1 MLLETL
7 LVAECV
13 PSVVVVLILIALLF
27 LSPSLFVEMVGF
39 LQQNIY
45 IAQLAFVFM
54 AIIGILYID
63 KACKMIGKSIEY
75 VLSSSIV
82 CVLAVVQNYVYYAK
96 IMIAVGTITG
106 NKIVTLLYVLM
117 FAVIIF
123 LMMCF
128 ICNVPFDK
136 FGRRKIFIFSLVG
149 IMLTIINLY
158 I

>member
-63 KACKMIGKSIEY
+63 KACKMIGK
-75 VLSSSIV
+75 VLNMYY
-82 CVLAVVQNYVYYAK
+82 LLPLYVYWLLFK
-96 IMIAVGTITG
+96 IMCTMQ
-106 NKIVTLLYVLM
+106 KL
-117 FAVIIF
+117 
-123 LMMCF
+123 
-128 ICNVPFDK
+128 
-136 FGRRKIFIFSLVG
+136 
-149 IMLTIINLY
+149 
-158 I
+158 

>member
-1 MLLETL
+1 MCSFCGCCINSYCITIFISITICGNGRIFATKYLH
-7 LVAECV
+7 C
-13 PSVVVVLILIALLF
+13 SI
-27 LSPSLFVEMVGF
+27 S
-39 LQQNIY
+39 
-45 IAQLAFVFM
+45 FVFM

-117 FAVIIF
+117 FAVRIF